1 MIYLGQNQRCQNY
14 NGLADNDLGGLSDIG
29 LDQGC
34 QLNLKICFFAILSP
48 FLLASFF

>member
-1 MIYLGQNQRCQNY
+1 MICLGQNQRCQNY

-34 QLNLKICFFAILSP
+34 QLNLTYVFYRLI
-48 FLLASFF
+48 